1 MPEVRQVVITGV
13 GAVSA
18 AGIGVDKLWAAAR
31 DGVSQI
37 REFVFARPYKGRV
50 KIAAQV
56 RDFDPTQYI
65 EPSMRPLCDPF
76 TQYAVAAADE
86 AMNQAGLS
94 RAEPQG
100 PRTAVILG
108 TGIGGINTV
117 DDGLHRI
124 YATTENA
131 RPDPLTIPRLIA
143 SAGPATLGMRYGCT
157 GPTFAVASACSSAT
171 QAIGMAM
178 QMIRAG
184 MIDRAIVGGSEASI
198 TNATMLSWEALRVL
212 TPDKCRP
219 FSKNRNGMSIGDGA
233 GMFILEASE
242 VARARR
248 AKPIAILS
256 GYGTTS
262 DARDPVRPDVEGA
275 AACMSQ
281 ALADA
286 GLPPRSI
293 DYVNAHGTATVAND
307 ANESEALARVFGN
320 QVARIPVSSTKPV
333 HGHGLGAGGA
343 LELVITINAM
353 NDNIAPPT
361 INFSE
366 PDPKCEVDCV
376 PNVAREVPIKRA
388 MSNSFAFGG
397 INATLIV
404 EAAESA

>member
-1 MPEVRQVVITGV
+1 MAEARQVVITGI

-18 AGIGVDKLWAAAR
+18 AGIGANKLWAAAR
-31 DGVSQI
+31 DGVSHI
-37 REFVFARPYKGRV
+37 RELVLPRPYKGRV

-56 RDFDPTQYI
+56 RDFDSTQYI
-65 EPSMRPLCDPF
+65 EPAMRPLCDPF

-94 RAEPQG
+94 RDEPQG

-108 TGIGGINTV
+108 TGIGGVNTI
-117 DDGLHRI
+117 DDGLWRL
-124 YATTENA
+124 YVENT
-131 RPDPLTIPRLIA
+131 RPDPLTVPRLIA
-143 SAGPATLGMRYGCT
+143 SAGPATLGMRYRCN

-171 QAIGMAM
+171 QAIGMGM

-184 MIDRAIVGGSEASI
+184 MVDRAIVGGSEAAI
-198 TNATMLSWEALRVL
+198 TTGTMMSWEALRVL

-219 FSKNRNGMSIGDGA
+219 FSKNRNGMSLGDGA
-233 GMFILEASE
+233 GIFIIEAAD

-248 AKPIAILS
+248 ATPIAILS

-262 DARDPVRPDVEGA
+262 DASDPVRPDVDGA
-275 AACMSQ
+275 ASCMSQ

-286 GLPPRSI
+286 GLPPRAI
-293 DYVNAHGTATVAND
+293 DYVNAHGTATIAND

-320 QVARIPVSSTKPV
+320 QVARIPVSSTKPI
-333 HGHGLGAGGA
+333 HGHGLGAAGA
-343 LELVITINAM
+343 LELIVTIHAM

-361 INFSE
+361 INFTDA
-366 PDPKCEVDCV
+366 DPKCEVDCV
-376 PNVAREVPIKRA
+376 PNVAREMPIKRA

-404 EAAESA
+404 EALESA

>member
-1 MPEVRQVVITGV
+1 
-13 GAVSA
+13 
-18 AGIGVDKLWAAAR
+18 
-31 DGVSQI
+31 
-37 REFVFARPYKGRV
+37 
-50 KIAAQV
+50 
-56 RDFDPTQYI
+56 
-65 EPSMRPLCDPF
+65 
-76 TQYAVAAADE
+76 
-86 AMNQAGLS
+86 
-94 RAEPQG
+94 
-100 PRTAVILG
+100 
-108 TGIGGINTV
+108 
-117 DDGLHRI
+117 
-124 YATTENA
+124 
-131 RPDPLTIPRLIA
+131 LIA
-143 SAGPATLGMRYGCT
+143 SAGPATLGMRYRCT
-157 GPTFAVASACSSAT
+157 GPTFAIASACSSAT

-198 TNATMLSWEALRVL
+198 TNGTMLSWEALRVL

-233 GMFILEASE
+233 GIFILEASD

-248 AKPIAILS
+248 AVPIAILS

-262 DARDPVRPDVEGA
+262 DACDPVRPDVEGA
-275 AACMSQ
+275 SACMTQ

-286 GLPPRSI
+286 GLPPRAI

-307 ANESEALARVFGN
+307 ANESEALGRVFGN
-320 QVARIPVSSTKPV
+320 QVARIPVSSTKPI

-343 LELVITINAM
+343 LELIVTINAM

-361 INFSE
+361 INFTD

-376 PNVAREVPIKRA
+376 PNVAREMPIKRA

-404 EAAESA
+404 EKLERV

>member
-1 MPEVRQVVITGV
+1 
-13 GAVSA
+13 
-18 AGIGVDKLWAAAR
+18 
-31 DGVSQI
+31 
-37 REFVFARPYKGRV
+37 V

-56 RDFDPTQYI
+56 RDFDSTEYI
-65 EPSMRPLCDPF
+65 EPAMRPLCDPF

-94 RAEPQG
+94 RDEPQG
-100 PRTAVILG
+100 PRTAVIIG
-108 TGIGGINTV
+108 TGIGGITTV
-117 DDGLHRI
+117 DDGAYRL
-124 YATTENA
+124 YTQENV
-131 RPDPLTIPRLIA
+131 RPDPLTVPRLIA
-143 SAGPATLGMRYGCT
+143 SAGPATVGMRYRCH
-157 GPTFAVASACSSAT
+157 GPTFAIASACSSAT

-184 MIDRAIVGGSEASI
+184 MIDRAIVGGSEAAI
-198 TNATMLSWEALRVL
+198 TNGTMLSWEALRVL

-219 FSKNRNGMSIGDGA
+219 FSKNRNGMTLGDGA
-233 GMFILEASE
+233 GIFILEAAD

-248 AKPIAILS
+248 ARPIAILS

-262 DARDPVRPDVEGA
+262 DACDPVRPDVDGA
-275 AACMSQ
+275 ASCMSQ

-286 GLPPRSI
+286 GLPPRAI
-293 DYVNAHGTATVAND
+293 DYVNAHGTATIAND

-320 QVARIPVSSTKPV
+320 QVARIPVSSTKPI

-343 LELVITINAM
+343 LELIVTINAM

-361 INFSE
+361 INYTD

-376 PNVAREVPIKRA
+376 PNVAREMPINRA

-404 EAAESA
+404 EALERA

>member
-1 MPEVRQVVITGV
+1 MAEARQVVITGI

-18 AGIGVDKLWAAAR
+18 AGVGADKLWAAAR
-31 DGVSQI
+31 DGISQI
-37 REFVFARPYKGRV
+37 RELTLARPYRGRV
-50 KIAAQV
+50 RIAAQV
-56 RDFDPTQYI
+56 RDFDQSDYI
-65 EPSMRPLCDPF
+65 EPALRPLCDPF

-86 AMNQAGLS
+86 AMDQAGLS
-94 RAEPQG
+94 RKEPQG
-100 PRTAVILG
+100 PRTAVIIG
-108 TGIGGINTV
+108 TGIGGITTV
-117 DDGLHRI
+117 DDGAYRL
-124 YATTENA
+124 YTQENV
-131 RPDPLTIPRLIA
+131 RPEPLTVPRLIA
-143 SAGPATLGMRYGCT
+143 SAGPAMVGLRYRCH
-157 GPTFAVASACSSAT
+157 GPTFAIASACSSAT

-184 MIDRAIVGGSEASI
+184 LIDRAIVGGSEASI
-198 TNATMLSWEALRVL
+198 TNGTMLSWEALRVL

-219 FSKNRNGMSIGDGA
+219 FSKNRNGMTLGEGA
-233 GMFILEASE
+233 AIFILEAAE

-248 AKPIAILS
+248 AAPIAIVS

-262 DARDPVRPDVEGA
+262 DACDPVRPDVAGA
-275 AACMSQ
+275 ASCMSQ

-286 GLPPRSI
+286 GLPPRAI

-320 QVARIPVSSTKPV
+320 QVARIPVSSTKPI

-343 LELVITINAM
+343 LELVVTINAM

-361 INFSE
+361 MNFTD

-376 PNVAREVPIKRA
+376 PNVAREMPINRA

-404 EAAESA
+404 EAPERA

>member
-1 MPEVRQVVITGV
+1 MAEARQVVITGI

-18 AGIGVDKLWAAAR
+18 AGIGANKLWAAAR
-31 DGVSQI
+31 DGVSHI
-37 REFVFARPYKGRV
+37 RELVLPRPYKGRV

-56 RDFDPTQYI
+56 RDFDSAQYI
-65 EPSMRPLCDPF
+65 EPAMRPLCDPF

-94 RAEPQG
+94 RDEPQG
-100 PRTAVILG
+100 PRTAVIIG
-108 TGIGGINTV
+108 TGIGGVNTI
-117 DDGLHRI
+117 DDGLWRL
-124 YATTENA
+124 YVENT
-131 RPDPLTIPRLIA
+131 RPDPLTVPRLIA
-143 SAGPATLGMRYGCT
+143 SAGPATLGMRYRCN

-171 QAIGMAM
+171 QAIGMGM

-184 MIDRAIVGGSEASI
+184 MVDRAIVGGSEAAI
-198 TNATMLSWEALRVL
+198 TTGTMMSWEALRVL

-219 FSKNRNGMSIGDGA
+219 FSKNRNGMSLGDGA
-233 GMFILEASE
+233 GIFIIEAAD

-248 AKPIAILS
+248 ATPIAILS

-262 DARDPVRPDVEGA
+262 DASDPVRPDVDGA
-275 AACMSQ
+275 ASCMSQ

-286 GLPPRSI
+286 GLPPRAI
-293 DYVNAHGTATVAND
+293 DYVNAHGTATIAND

-320 QVARIPVSSTKPV
+320 QVARIPVSSTKPI
-333 HGHGLGAGGA
+333 HGHGLGAAGA
-343 LELVITINAM
+343 LELIVTIHAM

-361 INFSE
+361 INFTD

-376 PNVAREVPIKRA
+376 PNAAREMPIKRA

-404 EAAESA
+404 ETAESA

>member
-1 MPEVRQVVITGV
+1 MAEARQVVITGI

-18 AGIGVDKLWAAAR
+18 AGVGANKLWAAAR
-31 DGVSQI
+31 DGISQI
-37 REFVFARPYKGRV
+37 RELILARPYKGRV

-56 RDFDPTQYI
+56 RDFDPSEYI
-65 EPSMRPLCDPF
+65 DRDMEPLCDPF

-94 RAEPQG
+94 RSDPQG

-117 DDGLHRI
+117 DDGLYKLYSHLG
-124 YATTENA
+124 N
-131 RPDPLTIPRLIA
+131 RPDPFTVPRLIA
-143 SAGPATLGMRYGCT
+143 SAGPATLGMRYQCN
-157 GPTFAVASACSSAT
+157 GPTFAIASACSSAT

-178 QMIRAG
+178 QMIRSG
-184 MIDRAIVGGSEASI
+184 MIDRAIVGGSEAAI
-198 TNATMLSWEALRVL
+198 TYGTMLSWEALRVL

-219 FSKNRNGMSIGDGA
+219 FSKNRNGMSLGDGA
-233 GMFILEASE
+233 GIFVLEANE
-242 VARARR
+242 IARARR
-248 AKPIAILS
+248 ADPIAVLR

-262 DARDPVRPDVEGA
+262 DAKDPVRPDVEGA

-281 ALADA
+281 ALDDA
-286 GLPPRSI
+286 GLPPSAI

-307 ANESEALARVFGN
+307 VNESEALRRVFGN
-320 QVARIPVSSTKPV
+320 QLARIPVSSTKPV

-343 LELVITINAM
+343 LELVVTLGAL

-361 INFSE
+361 INFTE

-376 PNVAREVPIKRA
+376 PNVAREMPIKRA

-404 EAAESA
+404 EAPESV

>member
-1 MPEVRQVVITGV
+1 MAEARQVVITGM

-18 AGIGVDKLWAAAR
+18 AGVGADKLWAAAR

-37 REFVFARPYKGRV
+37 RELNLPRPYKGRV

-56 RDFDPTQYI
+56 RDFEPSDYLA
-65 EPSMRPLCDPF
+65 PSMRSLCDPF

-86 AMNQAGLS
+86 AFDQAGLS
-94 RAEPQG
+94 REEPQG
-100 PRTAVILG
+100 ARTAVILG
-108 TGIGGINTV
+108 TGIGGVTTV
-117 DDGLHRI
+117 DDGLYRL
-124 YATTENA
+124 YVENT
-131 RPDPLTIPRLIA
+131 RPDPLTVPRLIA
-143 SAGPATLGMRYGCT
+143 SAGPATLGMRYRCN
-157 GPTFAVASACSSAT
+157 GPTFAIASACSSAS

-184 MIDRAIVGGSEASI
+184 MVDRAIVGGSEAAI
-198 TNATMLSWEALRVL
+198 TTGTMMAWEALRVL

-219 FSKNRNGMSIGDGA
+219 FSKNRNGMSLGDGA
-233 GMFILEASE
+233 AIFVLEASE

-248 AKPIAILS
+248 ATPVAILV
-256 GYGTTS
+256 GYGTSS
-262 DARDPVRPDVEGA
+262 DAADPVRPDVDGA
-275 AACMSQ
+275 SSCMSQ

-286 GLPPRSI
+286 ALPPSAI

-320 QVARIPVSSTKPV
+320 QLARIPVSSTKPI

-343 LELVITINAM
+343 LELLVTIRAM

-361 INFSE
+361 INFTD

-376 PNVAREVPIKRA
+376 PNVAREMPINRA

-404 EAAESA
+404 EAPARA

>member
-1 MPEVRQVVITGV
+1 MAEARLVVITGI

-18 AGIGVDKLWAAAR
+18 AGVGADKLWAAAR
-31 DGVSQI
+31 NGISQI
-37 REFVFARPYKGRV
+37 RELILSRPYKGRV

-56 RDFDPTQYI
+56 RDFDPSDYI
-65 EPSMRPLCDPF
+65 DADMQPLCDPF

-86 AMNQAGLS
+86 AMQQAGLS
-94 RAEPQG
+94 RDEPQG
-100 PRTAVILG
+100 SRTAVIIG

-117 DDGLHRI
+117 DDGLYRLYSHL
-124 YATTENA
+124 AN
-131 RPDPLTIPRLIA
+131 RPDPLTVPRLIA
-143 SAGPATLGMRYGCT
+143 SAGPATVGMRYGCH

-171 QAIGMAM
+171 QAIGMGM

-184 MIDRAIVGGSEASI
+184 LVDRAIVGGTEAAI
-198 TNATMLSWEALRVL
+198 TYGTMLSWEALRVL

-219 FSKNRNGMSIGDGA
+219 FSKNRNGMSLGDGA
-233 GMFILEASE
+233 GIFILEASE
-242 VARARR
+242 TARARR
-248 AKPIAILS
+248 APPVAVLS

-275 AACMSQ
+275 ASCMTQ

-286 GLPPRSI
+286 GLPASAI

-307 ANESEALARVFGN
+307 ANESEALHRVFGN
-320 QVARIPVSSTKPV
+320 QLARIPVSSTKPV

-343 LELVITINAM
+343 LELIVTLGAI

-361 INFSE
+361 INFTD

-376 PNVAREVPIKRA
+376 PNVARELLINRA

-404 EAAESA
+404 EAPQGV

>member
-1 MPEVRQVVITGV
+1 MAEARQVVITGM

-18 AGIGVDKLWAAAR
+18 AGVGADKLWAAAR
-31 DGVSQI
+31 DGVSQV
-37 REFVFARPYKGRV
+37 RELTLPRPYKGRV

-56 RDFDPTQYI
+56 RDFEPSDYLA
-65 EPSMRPLCDPF
+65 PSMRSLCDPF

-86 AMNQAGLS
+86 AFEQAGLS
-94 RAEPQG
+94 RDEPQG
-100 PRTAVILG
+100 ARTAVILG
-108 TGIGGINTV
+108 TGIGGVTTV
-117 DDGLHRI
+117 DDGLYRL
-124 YATTENA
+124 YVENT
-131 RPDPLTIPRLIA
+131 RPDPLTVPRLIA
-143 SAGPATLGMRYGCT
+143 SAGPATLGMRYRCN
-157 GPTFAVASACSSAT
+157 GPTFAIASACSSAS

-184 MIDRAIVGGSEASI
+184 MVDRAIVGGSEAAI
-198 TNATMLSWEALRVL
+198 TTGTMMAWEALRVL

-219 FSKNRNGMSIGDGA
+219 FSKNRNGMSLGDGA
-233 GMFILEASE
+233 AIFVLEASE

-248 AKPIAILS
+248 ATPVAILV
-256 GYGTTS
+256 GYGTSS
-262 DARDPVRPDVEGA
+262 DAADPVRPDVDGA
-275 AACMSQ
+275 SSCMSQ

-286 GLPPRSI
+286 ALPPSAI

-320 QVARIPVSSTKPV
+320 QLARIPVSSTKPI

-343 LELVITINAM
+343 LELLVTIRAM

-361 INFSE
+361 INFTD

-376 PNVAREVPIKRA
+376 PNVAREMPINRA

-404 EAAESA
+404 EAPARA

>member
-1 MPEVRQVVITGV
+1 MAEARQVVITGI

-18 AGIGVDKLWAAAR
+18 AGIGANKLWAAAR
-31 DGVSQI
+31 DGVSHI
-37 REFVFARPYKGRV
+37 RELVLPRPYKGRV

-56 RDFDPTQYI
+56 RDFDSTQYI
-65 EPSMRPLCDPF
+65 EPAMRPLCDPF

-94 RAEPQG
+94 RDEPQG
-100 PRTAVILG
+100 PRTAVIIG
-108 TGIGGINTV
+108 TGIGGVNTI
-117 DDGLHRI
+117 DDGLWRL
-124 YATTENA
+124 YVENT
-131 RPDPLTIPRLIA
+131 RPDPLTVPRLIA
-143 SAGPATLGMRYGCT
+143 SAGPATLGMRYRCN

-171 QAIGMAM
+171 QAIGMGM

-184 MIDRAIVGGSEASI
+184 MVDRAIVGGSEAAI
-198 TNATMLSWEALRVL
+198 TTGTMMSWEALRVL

-219 FSKNRNGMSIGDGA
+219 FSKNRNGMSLGDGA
-233 GMFILEASE
+233 GIFIIEAAD

-248 AKPIAILS
+248 ATPIAILS

-262 DARDPVRPDVEGA
+262 DASDPVRPDVDGA
-275 AACMSQ
+275 ASCMSQ

-286 GLPPRSI
+286 GLPPRAI
-293 DYVNAHGTATVAND
+293 DYVNAHGTATIAND

-320 QVARIPVSSTKPV
+320 QVARIPVSSTKPI
-333 HGHGLGAGGA
+333 HGHGLGAAGA
-343 LELVITINAM
+343 LELIVTIHAM
-353 NDNIAPPT
+353 NDNVAPPT
-361 INFSE
+361 INFTD

-376 PNVAREVPIKRA
+376 PNVAREMPIKRA

-404 EAAESA
+404 ETAESA